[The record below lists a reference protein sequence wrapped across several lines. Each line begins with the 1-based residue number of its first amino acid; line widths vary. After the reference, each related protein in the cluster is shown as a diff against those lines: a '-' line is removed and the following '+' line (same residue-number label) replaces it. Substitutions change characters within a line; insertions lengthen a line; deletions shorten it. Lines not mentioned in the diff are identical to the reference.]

1 MLFVRLFVFNS
12 MAAVTTHSDFEA
24 QKIKSFTASL
34 FPLLMLRKMVVHVV
48 SQKKKKKTLI
58 LLLALLVSYNDNPL
72 LETFSNVIKV
82 FVFPAGKA
90 IVVISV
96 HEVIKGVQ

>member
-1 MLFVRLFVFNS
+1 

-48 SQKKKKKTLI
+48 SQKKKNNKTLI